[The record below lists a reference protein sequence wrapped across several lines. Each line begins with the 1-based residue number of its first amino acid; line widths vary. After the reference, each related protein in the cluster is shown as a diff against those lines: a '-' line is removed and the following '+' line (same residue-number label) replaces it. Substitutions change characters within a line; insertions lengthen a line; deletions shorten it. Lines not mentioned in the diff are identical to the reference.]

1 MHEIEVSRM
10 TSRMRSANSATV
22 LIPLVLAL
30 TVATANAV
38 QVGPRIQPTPTAVE
52 DTTKPLKSRM
62 NIPSLTLA
70 IPILDPGIP
79 RSAEEQQQ
87 KGIWPEL
94 RKSEAVRSAFLLRKE
109 MVRYNQFDSIVV
121 SPDASVSAD
130 LYLLAS
136 IVESTS
142 EVMRISFLIADS
154 TGKEWMQRA
163 TVRHRV
169 ELGWHERY
177 GGQGIDPF
185 QPLYAEIARRVYEA
199 LKVKAKAHVTQ
210 LERNE
215 RLRGDQLG
223 RLSEIQRVVAIRKLA
238 LARYFAPEQ
247 YGDTLSIKSGQ
258 WRINYL
264 PDMNSAEWARIESV
278 VERENSVVAQ
288 LDGYYEGFLAQIEEP
303 YTQWQKDTFPIARE
317 VRLRKRSAT
326 IKGIAGT
333 ALLVLSVAASQD
345 GAAADGDGSAQ
356 LATKAGALA
365 GGALIVSSF
374 VDNSA
379 RKGAVGMINEVGRNM
394 HTTLRPTRVEVA
406 DRVILLQGTAQEQF
420 AQWRGLLAELYE
432 DESSDLEAIQIVE
445 GS

>member
-1 MHEIEVSRM
+1 M
-10 TSRMRSANSATV
+10 TLKARRANPTTV
-22 LIPLVLAL
+22 LVPLLLSLSVI
-30 TVATANAV
+30 TVEAV
-38 QVGPRIQPTPTAVE
+38 QVGPRMQPAPTVLE

-62 NIPSLTLA
+62 NIPSLSLA

-79 RSAEEQQQ
+79 RSTEEQRN

-94 RKSEAVRSAFLLRKE
+94 RQTEAVRSAFHLRKE
-109 MVRYNQFDSIVV
+109 ILRYNQFDSIVV
-121 SPDASVSAD
+121 TPDASVSAD
-130 LYLLAS
+130 VYLLAS

-142 EVMRISFLIADS
+142 EVTRISFLIADS
-154 TGKEWMQRA
+154 TGKEWTKRA

-177 GGQGIDPF
+177 GGQGVDPF
-185 QPLYAEIARRVYEA
+185 QPLYAEIAGRVYEA
-199 LKVKAKAHVTQ
+199 LKTKGKAHVEH
-210 LERNE
+210 LERHNKRRSDE
-215 RLRGDQLG
+215 LAPM
-223 RLSEIQRVVAIRKLA
+223 SELQRIVAVRKLA
-238 LARYFAPEQ
+238 LARFFAPVQ
-247 YGDTLSIKSGQ
+247 FGDTLEIKSGMY
-258 WRINYL
+258 RLNYV
-264 PDMNSAEWARIESV
+264 PDMTSAEWARIESV
-278 VERENSVVAQ
+278 VAREHSVVTQ
-288 LDGYYEGFLAQIEEP
+288 LDGYYEDFLEQIEEP

-317 VRLRKRSAT
+317 VRLRKRSAA

-394 HTTLRPTRVEVA
+394 HTTLRPTRVELA
-406 DRVILLQGTAQEQF
+406 DRVVLLQGTAQEQF
-420 AQWRGLLAELYE
+420 AQWRSLLAELYE
-432 DESSDLEAIQIVE
+432 DETADLDAINIVK